1 MSDFESYTAE
11 PPAPSGTPSAEER
24 QWGLFGHLSSLAGL
38 FTGGIGNIVGPLIIW
53 LIKKDTLPF
62 AADQAKEALNF
73 QITIT
78 IAMLICIVLTIVI
91 IGGILAPIVG
101 ILNLVFCIIAAV
113 KANNGEAYRYPFAL
127 RLVK

>member
-1 MSDFESYTAE
+1 MAL
-11 PPAPSGTPSAEER
+11 AA
-24 QWGLFGHLSSLAGL
+24 HLLGI
-38 FTGGIGNIVGPLIIW
+38 FTWFIGPLIIW
-53 LIKKDTLPF
+53 LINKDDASKSFVT
-62 AADQAKEALNF
+62 DQAKEALNF

>member
-1 MSDFESYTAE
+1 MKILKK
-11 PPAPSGTPSAEER
+11 SGLARGSHCS
-24 QWGLFGHLSSLAGL
+24 QHLFNSFV
-38 FTGGIGNIVGPLIIW
+38 FTGFIGALIIW
-53 LIKKDTLPF
+53 LINKDDASKALVT
-62 AADQAKEALNF
+62 DQAKEALNF

-101 ILNLVFCIIAAV
+101 LLNLVFCIIAAV

>member
-1 MSDFESYTAE
+1 MA
-11 PPAPSGTPSAEER
+11 
-24 QWGLFGHLSSLAGL
+24 LAAHQLGI
-38 FTGGIGNIVGPLIIW
+38 FTWFIGPLIIW
-53 LIKKDTLPF
+53 LINKDDAGKAFVT
-62 AADQAKEALNF
+62 DQAKEALNF

-113 KANNGEAYRYPFAL
+113 TAPHGAAYR
-127 RLVK
+127 